1 MKDMTGEDCKGCEIA
16 EEKVKYVEAFVNLT
30 ALVNSSLD
38 IGVIKK
44 LSIEAAVKLTNSEAG
59 SLLFVDAETGGLFFD
74 IASGE
79 KVDKIRSVRLRK
91 GEGIAG
97 WVAENRLPLIVD
109 DVQKD
114 VRFYRE
120 ADEKSGFTTH
130 NMICVPVEA
139 KKNLI
144 GVLQVINKRT
154 GGFTTEDLVLMVTFS
169 HQVAIAVENARLHEE
184 MKETFFDIVQALAE
198 TIEMRDPYTG
208 GHTRRVMEYSLAIG
222 DLMGLSETDMTK
234 LRLASIL
241 HDIGKVGV
249 RDEVLLKPGSL
260 TKEEFQQMMKHSQYG
275 ADIVSRI
282 RKLRDII
289 PGVKYHH
296 EKCDGSGYPEGLQ
309 GDAIPVIARII
320 AVADAFDAMTSDRP
334 YRKGLSHEIAFGELN
349 RNAGKQFDSDIV
361 RAFSEVYEAMRTAE
375 D

>member
-1 MKDMTGEDCKGCEIA
+1 MNDMTGENCRSCEIA

-38 IGVIKK
+38 ISVIKK

-59 SLLFVDAETGGLFFD
+59 SLLFVDNETGELFFD
-74 IASGE
+74 IVSGE
-79 KVDKIRSVRLRK
+79 RGDRIRLVRLNK
-91 GEGIAG
+91 GQGIAG

-114 VRFYRE
+114 ERFYRE
-120 ADEKSGFTTH
+120 ADEKSGFSTK

-222 DLMGLSETDMTK
+222 DLMGLSDAEMTET
-234 LRLASIL
+234 APSF
-241 HDIGKVGV
+241 H
-249 RDEVLLKPGSL
+249 P
-260 TKEEFQQMMKHSQYG
+260 
-275 ADIVSRI
+275 
-282 RKLRDII
+282 
-289 PGVKYHH
+289 P
-296 EKCDGSGYPEGLQ
+296 
-309 GDAIPVIARII
+309 
-320 AVADAFDAMTSDRP
+320 
-334 YRKGLSHEIAFGELN
+334 
-349 RNAGKQFDSDIV
+349 
-361 RAFSEVYEAMRTAE
+361 
-375 D
+375 